1 MSTRTP
7 TGADALIQTLVD
19 SGIDTCFANPGTTET
34 HLVGAIDRSN
44 GIRPILGLFEGVCTG
59 AADGYARIAGKPAST
74 LLHLGPGLANGL
86 CHLHNGRKA
95 HSPIV
100 NLIGN
105 HPRSH
110 LKYDAPLSSD
120 IAGLATPVSG
130 FVREVSKPEDIAKD
144 GAAAVHAAWGPPGQ
158 VASLIIPADCS
169 WTDGPDAAEPLAKP
183 IPKPA
188 MENDVKRVAEVC
200 QKGEKTALLLGG
212 PGLTDP
218 ALQLAGRIAA
228 KTGVRLIAY
237 TFEPLMQRGAGRVYV
252 ERIPYFPEDAAD
264 ALNGLEHMV
273 LCGAKEPVS
282 FFSYPTGG
290 GTLVPDG
297 CALDTLVPVGGDVTT
312 SLEALAD
319 LLSASTDGVTQGLAL
334 PNMPDGALTPDTAAA
349 VIARAIPENSIVVDE
364 GITVGFPAFSL
375 SQGAAPHDWVFITGG
390 GIGWALPVSVG
401 AAVAAPDRK
410 VLCLHGDGGAM
421 YTIQALWTMARERL
435 DVTTVIFSNKGYLI
449 LDIELQRHGLGPAG
463 ANAHRMMDMDDPRID
478 FVELAQAQGV
488 HAGRVEDCAGLA
500 YALADFLKR
509 PGPHLIEAVLA

>member
-1 MSTRTP
+1 MT

-44 GIRPILGLFEGVCTG
+44 GLRPILGLFEGVCTG
-59 AADGYARIAGKPAST
+59 AADGYARIAGKPAAT

-95 HSPIV
+95 NSPIV

-120 IAGLATPVSG
+120 IAGLAAPVSG
-130 FVREVSKPEDIAKD
+130 FVRQVATPEDIAKD
-144 GAAAVHAAWGPPGQ
+144 GAEAVHAAWGPPGH

-169 WTDGPDAAEPLAKP
+169 WSEGPAAAAPLTRETP
-183 IPKPA
+183 MPA
-188 MENDVKRVAEVC
+188 MDKEVSRIAELSK
-200 QKGEKTALLLGG
+200 KGRKTALLLGG

-218 ALQLAGRIAA
+218 ALRLAGRIAA
-228 KTGVRLIAY
+228 KTGVRLISY
-237 TFEPLMQRGAGRVYV
+237 TFEPLMQRGAGRVYI
-252 ERIPYFPEDAAD
+252 ERIPYFPEDAAE
-264 ALNGLEHMV
+264 ALGGLEHMV

-290 GTLVPDG
+290 GTLVPEG
-297 CALDTLVPVGGDVTT
+297 CNLETLVPVGGDVIS
-312 SLEALAD
+312 SLDALAD
-319 LLSASTDGVTQGLAL
+319 LLSATEDGAIQPADVPG
-334 PNMPDGALTPDTAAA
+334 MPSGALTPQATAA

-364 GITVGFPAFSL
+364 GITVGFPAFTL

-435 DVTTVIFSNKGYLI
+435 DVTTVIFSNRGYQI
-449 LDIELQRHGLGPAG
+449 LDIELERHGLGPAG
-463 ANAHRMMDMDDPRID
+463 ANAHRMMDMDEPRID
-478 FVELAQAQGV
+478 FVEMAQAQGV
-488 HAGRVEDCAGLA
+488 QAGRVEDCAGLA
-500 YALADFLKR
+500 YALADCLKR
-509 PGPHLIEAVLA
+509 PGPHLIEAVMS